1 MERTQLH
8 IFIYFMSSFY
18 QHQKSYNESHRQ
30 NESVKMFYQR
40 LREYSFIVFKIKNS
54 VCEIDEYIKRRHRN
68 ISTIH
73 SFL

>member
-18 QHQKSYNESHRQ
+18 QYQKSYNGSHRQ
-30 NESVKMFYQR
+30 NELVKMFYQR

-54 VCEIDEYIKRRHRN
+54 VCEIDE
-68 ISTIH
+68 
-73 SFL
+73 